1 MRAIVRHAALTAV
14 LIFGPGG
21 VDFGAQP
28 LRPSL
33 PPFQKH
39 NSDVPVLVPGKVI
52 DQELKGGE
60 VNRFQ
65 IRLKA
70 RQFLDLSVEQQGIDV
85 VVRLLGPGG
94 KQLIEVDSPN
104 GPDGPEPVVLIVNQ
118 SGTYTLEI
126 EAPDPAASTGKYQ
139 VKCEP
144 LHRATPQD
152 QKRARQIQA
161 GNEFNRLLNEG
172 TALRQAGKYQNA
184 QAVLQQAVT
193 LAEQIFGPEHM
204 DTAAAYNNLADVF
217 ASTDDFSK
225 AESLYKRALAICEK
239 IAGPEHLDTAITLN
253 NLGQLYKSKGDFET
267 ALRYYQR
274 SSSIIEKALGP
285 EHPQTGAMLNN
296 LGMLYR
302 AMGKT
307 NQAEQLLQRTL
318 EIWEKTLGP
327 EHPQTITCLN
337 NLAGLCLV
345 MGNYDRSLKLYQQVV
360 VLREK
365 VLGPNHPETAVSLN
379 ELATLLRIMGKY
391 EQAEPL
397 FRRSLASLEKSL
409 GPEHSLIAKAL
420 NDGATLYSA
429 KGDFAQA
436 EALYQRAL
444 TMNEHLLGKDHPSVA
459 STLNNLALLYRT
471 KGEYVKAES
480 LFERSLKIDEKA
492 LGPDHPGVSA
502 TLSNLAG
509 LYKDM
514 GEFKKAEVL
523 YQRSLTISEKT
534 QGSTHPETAASI
546 NNLAELY
553 RELGDYPNAET
564 LFQRSLTIFE
574 TALGEDHP
582 ETANIY
588 TNLAGIH
595 MAQGDF
601 AQAEPLYQR
610 ALAILEKKLGPF
622 HPEVARTLNNLAT
635 VYRYKGDFQQA
646 EVLHRR
652 SLAIIEQAFGPDHP
666 SVASAL
672 NNLAM
677 VLLLKHEYPE
687 AEPLLRRGQAIRE
700 KNFGKDHPDVAAS
713 LGTLANLMVLKG
725 DLTQAEFL
733 NEQALAIREKT
744 FGTDH
749 PDIALTLLNLGNVYR
764 VKGNFA
770 RAEAHLTRAL
780 AIVKT
785 TLGPDHPQR
794 ANCLSKLAL
803 MSLGR
808 NQVGEAIRYQAQ
820 CGEIRERDLLRNLV
834 TGSESQKISYLKLT
848 QNEVDTAL
856 SLNQQF
862 APKSSEA
869 AQSALTMLLRRKGRA
884 LDAATNAIEIV
895 RQRATPED
903 RKILDELFR
912 LRSQISVLTLR
923 GPGKDSSQRYLAT
936 LKALNEQ
943 AEQLEAQ
950 ISARSVEFKVQTTPI
965 TLESIQK
972 LIPADAAL
980 VEFALYHPY
989 DPKTDTFNPPHYAV
1003 YVLKNQG
1010 SGTGNQGS
1018 GFRVQGSG
1026 PETQG
1031 SGFRV
1036 QGSGLDSTKN
1046 QYSQIQHLQPV
1057 ANHKDQDQRNKTENP
1072 EPGTRNPEPGFS
1084 NPEPGTLLWADLG
1097 EASEIEPVIKAFRQE
1112 LQSVTAD
1119 PGRRL
1124 VLGSGQSS
1132 KKPRLKELGRKLEK
1146 LIFQPVRHLL
1156 GAKTRVLLSP
1166 DGSLNLIPFD
1176 ALVDEQGK
1184 YLVERYEFSYL
1195 TSGRDLLRLQS
1206 HIPSEQPPLIIANPD
1221 YAKGKGPALF
1231 GLQFEPL
1238 TRLEGTEREAQQL
1251 KATFPQSVVYLD
1263 RQATKSVLTL
1273 THRPLFLHIS
1283 THGAFLEDQ
1292 ATGPDLVNDQIRLLE
1307 RTDESRGLVLQSFSQ
1322 TNPLLRSC
1330 LFFAGANQPT
1340 TKTNNGVLTALE
1352 VAGLDLW
1359 GTRLVVLSAC
1369 DSGLGDIKTR
1379 DGVYGLRRA
1388 LVLAGAESQLVSL
1401 WPVSDAGTQ
1410 ELMSRYYQ
1418 LLKTGVGRSA
1428 ALRQVRLE
1436 LLKNPVRRHPYYW
1449 ASFILSGDWKPL

>member
-1 MRAIVRHAALTAV
+1 MRAIVKHAALTAV

-21 VDFGAQP
+21 VEPKAHS

-33 PPFQKH
+33 PVFQNH
-39 NSDVPVLVPGKVI
+39 NSEVPTLVPGKII
-52 DQELKGGE
+52 DHELKGGE

-85 VVRLLGPGG
+85 VVRLLGPDG
-94 KQLIEVDSPN
+94 KRVTEVDSPN
-104 GPDGPEPVVLIVNQ
+104 GPDGPEPVVLIVGQ

-126 EAPDPAASTGKYQ
+126 KAPDPAAEPGKYQ
-139 VKCEP
+139 ITCEP
-144 LHRATPQD
+144 LRRATPHD
-152 QKRARQIQA
+152 QKRAHQVQV
-161 GNEFNRLLNEG
+161 GNELNQLLNEG
-172 TALRQAGKYQNA
+172 SALSQAGNYASA

-193 LAEQIFGPEHM
+193 LAEQNFGLEHM

-217 ASTDDFSK
+217 ASTDEISK
-225 AESLYKRALAICEK
+225 AESYYQKALAICEK
-239 IAGPEHLDTAITLN
+239 VAGPEHLDTAITLN
-253 NLGQLYKSKGDFET
+253 NLGQLYKNKGNFET

-307 NQAEQLLQRTL
+307 DQAEQLLQRAL
-318 EIWEKTLGP
+318 EIWEKTLGL

-337 NLAGLCLV
+337 NLAGLCLA
-345 MGNYDRSLKLYQQVV
+345 MGNYDRSLKLYQQVIG
-360 VLREK
+360 LREK
-365 VLGPNHPETAVSLN
+365 VLGSNHPETAVSLN
-379 ELATLLRIMGKY
+379 ELASVLRITGKY
-391 EQAEPL
+391 DQAEPL

-409 GPEHSLIAKAL
+409 GPEHSLIAKVL
-420 NDGATLYSA
+420 NDGGALYST

-436 EALYQRAL
+436 QALYQRAL

-471 KGEYVKAES
+471 TGEYAKAES
-480 LFERSLKIDEKA
+480 LFERSLKIDETA
-492 LGPDHPGVSA
+492 LGPEHPGVSA

-514 GEFKKAEVL
+514 GEFKKAEAL
-523 YQRSLTISEKT
+523 YQRSLTISEKS
-534 QGSTHPETAASI
+534 QGNAHPETAASI

-553 RELGDYPNAET
+553 RELGDYPKAEK

-574 TALGEDHP
+574 TAFGVDHP
-582 ETANIY
+582 ETANGY
-588 TNLAGIH
+588 NNLAGLCI
-595 MAQGDF
+595 AQGDF

-610 ALAILEKKLGPF
+610 ALVILEKRLGLV

-635 VYRYKGDFQQA
+635 LYRYKGDFQQA
-646 EVLHRR
+646 ESLHRR

-666 SVASAL
+666 SVASVL
-672 NNLAM
+672 NNLAI
-677 VLLLKHEYPE
+677 VLVLQHQYLG

-700 KNFGKDHPDVAAS
+700 KNFGKEHPDVAIS
-713 LGTLANLMVLKG
+713 LGTLANLMYLKG
-725 DLTQAEFL
+725 DLVQAEIL
-733 NEQALAIREKT
+733 NRQALAIREKA
-744 FGTDH
+744 FESDH
-749 PDIALTLLNLGNVYR
+749 PDIALSLLNLGNVYQAT
-764 VKGNFA
+764 GDLA
-770 RAEAHLTRAL
+770 RSEAHFKRAL
-780 AIVKT
+780 AIT
-785 TLGPDHPQR
+785 EATLGPDHPQR
-794 ANCLSKLAL
+794 ANCLN
-803 MSLGR
+803 SLTLNSVGR
-808 NQVGEAIRYQAQ
+808 NQVKEAIRYQSQ
-820 CGEIRERDLLRNLV
+820 CSEIRERDLLKNLG
-834 TGSESQKISYLKLT
+834 TGSESQKVSYLKLT

-856 SLNQQF
+856 SINQQF
-862 APKSSEA
+862 APKSFEA
-869 AQSALTMLLRRKGRA
+869 AQSALTVLLRRKGRA

-903 RKILDELFR
+903 RKMLDELFR

-923 GPGKDSSQRYLAT
+923 GPGKDSGQHYLAT

-972 LIPADAAL
+972 LIPSNAAL

-989 DPKTDTFNPPHYAV
+989 DLKTKNFNPPHYAV

-1010 SGTGNQGS
+1010 SGTENQSS
-1018 GFRVQGSG
+1018 GFRVPGSG
-1026 PETQG
+1026 A
-1031 SGFRV
+1031 
-1036 QGSGLDSTKN
+1036 DSK
-1046 QYSQIQHLQPV
+1046 
-1057 ANHKDQDQRNKTENP
+1057 KDQNSQTQPLQSANQREQSQSNEA
-1072 EPGTRNPEPGFS
+1072 E

-1097 EASEIEPVIKAFRQE
+1097 EASAIEPVIKAFRQE
-1112 LQSVTAD
+1112 LQSVTSD

-1132 KKPRLKELGRKLEK
+1132 KKSRLKELGRKLEQ
-1146 LIFQPVRHLL
+1146 LTFQPVRHLL
-1156 GAKTRVLLSP
+1156 GATTRVLLSP
-1166 DGSLNLIPFD
+1166 DDSLNLIPFD

-1221 YAKGKGPALF
+1221 YSQGKGPELF
-1231 GLQFEPL
+1231 GLQFSPL
-1238 TRLEGTEREAQQL
+1238 TRLEGTELEAQQL
-1251 KATFPQSVVYLD
+1251 KATFPQSAVYLD
-1263 RQATKSVLTL
+1263 RQATKSILTL

-1292 ATGPDLVNDQIRLLE
+1292 ATDRDLVNDQTRLLE
-1307 RTDESRGLVLQSFSQ
+1307 RTDESRGLVLQAFSQ
-1322 TNPLLRSC
+1322 ANPLLRSC

-1340 TKTNNGVLTALE
+1340 TKTNNGILTALE

-1379 DGVYGLRRA
+1379 DGVYGLRRS

-1401 WPVSDAGTQ
+1401 WPVSDRGTQ
-1410 ELMSRYYQ
+1410 ELMNRYYQ
-1418 LLKTGVGRSA
+1418 LLKTGVGRST

-1436 LLKNPVRRHPYYW
+1436 FLKNPARHHPYYW